1 MDSSFKFLSAAQA
14 DLLNE
19 ILARRNSALIKRIR
33 ESNTVSRADAE
44 RILAAIS
51 DELNENLDD
60 DWEPTTYGQS
70 VSSLLAAFNAARINE
85 WP

>member
-1 MDSSFKFLSAAQA
+1 VDSRFSFLSTAQA

-19 ILARRNSALIKRIR
+19 ILARRKPALLERVRRDNS
-33 ESNTVSRADAE
+33 VSRSDAE
-44 RILAAIS
+44 EIMSVIS
-51 DELNENLDD
+51 EELNDNLDD

-70 VSSLLAAFNAARINE
+70 VGAVLAQFNAARVNE